1 MTGPMNDNGMD
12 AHDAYDDMY
21 DHDMTFEEVQRALG
35 ADPEPQTHDP
45 TDLSVILTF
54 GDAKG
59 RECRIPVAELLR
71 AFLALD
77 QEGLIPDPGADWRKA
92 MAGHLA
98 AAPGTEDETLAHY
111 VRLERVAEGMCDCC
125 GAVCHAVFHVGTEN
139 FRIERW
145 AVVTSTMVLEDRG
158 FLLPLPLQWY
168 QRLETN
174 YESICETGRYILT
187 SGQSGAED
195 V

>member
-1 MTGPMNDNGMD
+1 MNDNGMD

-21 DHDMTFEEVQRALG
+21 DHDMTFEEAQRALG

-98 AAPGTEDETLAHY
+98 AAPGTEDETLARY
-111 VRLERVAEGMCDCC
+111 VHLERVADGMCDCC
-125 GAVCHAVFHVGTEN
+125 GAVCNAIFRRGNEN

-145 AVVTSTMVLEDRG
+145 AVVTSTMVLQKQQK
-158 FLLPLPLQWY
+158 LLPLPFKWT
-168 QRLETN
+168 LEFEWH
-174 YESICETGRYILT
+174 YEQICETGRSVYRAGT
-187 SGQSGAED
+187 GGSES